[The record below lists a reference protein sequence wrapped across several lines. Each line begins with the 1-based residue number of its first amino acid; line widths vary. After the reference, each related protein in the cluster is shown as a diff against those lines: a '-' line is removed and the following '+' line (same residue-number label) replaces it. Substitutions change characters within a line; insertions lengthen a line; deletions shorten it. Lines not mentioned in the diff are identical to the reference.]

1 MRKKRAS
8 ESEDQRND
16 RLEKDVQRRIDNARA
31 EESAMD
37 AMVKQSIGLHGA

>member
-8 ESEDQRND
+8 ESVDQRND
-16 RLEKDVQRRIDNARA
+16 RLKKDAQRRIDNVLA